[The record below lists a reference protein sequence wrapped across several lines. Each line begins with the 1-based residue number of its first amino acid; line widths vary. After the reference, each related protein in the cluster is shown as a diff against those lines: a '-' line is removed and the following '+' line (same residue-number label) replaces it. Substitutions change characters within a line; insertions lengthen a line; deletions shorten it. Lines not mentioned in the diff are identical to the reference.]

1 MVNIEPYL
9 IIAIAIPIFLLMYY
23 LGGRMIVR
31 ALVGT
36 GINAI
41 LLVIVPFAF
50 PMLTGRDMTTLTFAE
65 IAALWSVL
73 FTTSFFTSVLLVR
86 RVAKSQKHK

>member
-9 IIAIAIPIFLLMYY
+9 IIAIAIPVFLLMYY
-23 LGGRMIVR
+23 LGGKMIVR

-41 LLVIVPFAF
+41 LLVLVPIVF
-50 PMLTGRDMTTLTFAE
+50 PLLTGRDTTTLTFAE

-86 RVAKSQKHK
+86 RVAQIPKT

>member
-23 LGGRMIVR
+23 LGGRIILR
-31 ALVGT
+31 ALAGT

-41 LLVIVPFAF
+41 LLALTPMLF
-50 PMLTGRDMTTLTFAE
+50 PLLTGREITTLIFAE
-65 IAALWSVL
+65 TAALWSVL
-73 FTTSFFTSVLLVR
+73 FTTSFFTAVLLVR
-86 RVAKSQKHK
+86 RVAQVPK